1 MICICFTLTQ
11 FLALPFALNN
21 EHVNSIDIST
31 TDWIG
36 SVAYQDWG
44 VWIDYAFLLLL
55 GGIPWQCYYQR
66 VLSSKTTTRA
76 QMLSYGGGE
85 IGLFLTYKKK
95 PKTINLIC
103 CRVDR
108 PDHDCPVCAVWGHR
122 QSHSMG
128 GDRVWPHTLR

>member
-1 MICICFTLTQ
+1 MRMFYCFTLTQ

-21 EHVNSIDIST
+21 EHVNSIDVST

-85 IGLFLTYKKK
+85 KGLFLT
-95 PKTINLIC
+95 
-103 CRVDR
+103 
-108 PDHDCPVCAVWGHR
+108 
-122 QSHSMG
+122 
-128 GDRVWPHTLR
+128 